1 MKKHTTTCLF
11 LLALCL
17 SYVPSSRAC
26 GFDWV
31 GDCSSSVHLRIN
43 GTLDSFNIAACPS
56 GFNYHGLYLGHLQSL
71 SLANAKAVTWESCQ
85 NNVTDVSLKY
95 RLYEEGGVAG
105 SFLDYLLIEDFN
117 KLEGPYT
124 TRYRSKPGNLDLTT
138 GLVVGK
144 TYVLEVYMLAL
155 VDTIGDDFV
164 PETQLLKDNNGQFY
178 RISFTYGGQDAPPFV
193 AIPTIAQ
200 APKCHGNT
208 NGAIHISV
216 WGDQTNLSYQ
226 WSNSPANFYEQL
238 NLPGGTYTVT
248 VTGANHQEV
257 LTLDLPDPEAITI
270 TPQNVLAVGCN
281 NVLGEATLEVTGGA
295 GNYTYNWSHGQTTQQ
310 AFFAVSGTFSVT
322 VQDANGCTA
331 QKTIPIEKA
340 DPGFLLVFLPD
351 GAYLTCQY
359 PISIQCVAEVPGASY
374 KWFHNNVPTSTTH
387 CDTIST
393 GGLHKLT
400 INWQGCV
407 ASRNMN
413 FIDQKTYPTGK
424 IVGTVTIPCQF
435 DSIAVLLNAQTNVVN
450 PSFSWVYQD
459 QEISTANTCQFVITE
474 VEIGPNGM
482 PIPVLPELFITDVPG
497 CTGEASNAV
506 TLSQGAPPILSA
518 TITQPVGTN
527 GANGAIQVQAIG
539 GTGSFDVLWSNGATD
554 LSINGLVAGE
564 YCITVTDDLGCTDS
578 ECYNLVGTSA
588 TDNPEDPAIVI
599 YPNPVAGGAM
609 LQINLEAGM
618 VSDIRQIR
626 LWNQDGTILREIDP
640 ALVTGNGKL
649 ELTLNGVS
657 GIYTLE
663 IMLKKSVVRKKIAV
677 LSDN

>member
-1 MKKHTTTCLF
+1 MRCFSLIPYLLVILHCL
-11 LLALCL
+11 
-17 SYVPSSRAC
+17 PSHAC
-26 GFDWV
+26 GYDWV

-43 GTLDSFNIAACPS
+43 GTLDSFNISACPS
-56 GFNYHGLYLGHLQSL
+56 GLNYHGLYLGHLQSL

-105 SFLDYLLIEDFN
+105 SFLDYLLVEDFN
-117 KLEGPYT
+117 KIEGPYT

-138 GLVVGK
+138 GLDIGK
-144 TYVLEVYMLAL
+144 TYVLEVYMVAL

-178 RISFTYGGQDAPPFV
+178 RLTFTFGGQDAPPFV

-281 NVLGEATLEVTGGA
+281 NVLGEATLEVTGGV

-393 GGLHKLT
+393 GGSHKLT

-407 ASRNMN
+407 ASRNMS

-424 IVGTVTIPCQF
+424 ILGAVTMPCQY
-435 DSIAVLLNAQTNVVN
+435 DSIEILLTAQTNVFN
-450 PSFSWVYQD
+450 PSFSWVYQG
-459 QEISTANTCQFVITE
+459 QELSNTNTCLFVITE
-474 VEIGPNGM
+474 FETGPNGM
-482 PIPVLPELFITDVPG
+482 LTPVLPELFITDVPG
-497 CTGEASNAV
+497 CTGLATKAITISEP
-506 TLSQGAPPILSA
+506 APPILM
-518 TITQPVGTN
+518 GTVTN
-527 GANGAIQVQAIG
+527 PSSQGASNGAIQVQIIG
-539 GTGSFDVLWSNGATD
+539 GTFPVTVIWSNGATT
-554 LSINGLVAGE
+554 LSLTNLPAGE
-564 YCITVTDDLGCTDS
+564 YCVTVTDELGCTDS
-578 ECYNLVGTSA
+578 QCYVLVATSA
-588 TDNPEDPAIVI
+588 AEEPYASAISV
-599 YPNPVAGGAM
+599 YPNPVASGETV
-609 LQINLEAGM
+609 QITLMDRLASEL
-618 VSDIRQIR
+618 RQVRIWSPDGR
-626 LWNQDGTILREIDP
+626 LIQEIAPDEWIK
-640 ALVTGNGKL
+640 NGKM
-649 ELTLNGVS
+649 ELLLNGAS
-657 GIYTLE
+657 GLYTLE
-663 IMLKKSVVRKKIAV
+663 LMLKKTVVRKKIAV